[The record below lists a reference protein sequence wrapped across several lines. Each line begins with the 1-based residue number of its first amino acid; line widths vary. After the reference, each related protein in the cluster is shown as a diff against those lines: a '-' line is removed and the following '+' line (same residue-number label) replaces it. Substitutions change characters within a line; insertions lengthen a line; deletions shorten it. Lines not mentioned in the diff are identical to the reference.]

1 MKPCRMAGFPYSR
14 TSDPEMGL
22 AKGVTAVTPFCLSV
36 TVRYCTV
43 PERRDG
49 SSKKICKYFSKY
61 VTRKRKK
68 RTTGVKNK

>member
-1 MKPCRMAGFPYSR
+1 MAGFPYSR

-43 PERRDG
+43 QERRDG
-49 SSKKICKYFSKY
+49 SSEKI
-61 VTRKRKK
+61 
-68 RTTGVKNK
+68 